1 MLPPI
6 EILIKL
12 YVDDNYREAVN
23 IVLKEFYIIAENTRV
38 FRHEINRLVRKYIQ
52 NQKER

>member
-12 YVDDNYREAVN
+12 YIDDNYREAVN
-23 IVLKEFYIIAENTRV
+23 IVLKFTPKGIY
-38 FRHEINRLVRKYIQ
+38 EISKILDVSL
-52 NQKER
+52 KEEDVQSV